1 MVFCFGPWPRSAV
14 VLVVFAWDD
23 TQIWLGDLHF
33 VFPLVAGFCVC
44 FAVATVVFELY
55 GCGLVKLVQRF
66 ADLIRLS
73 CFKDRASELYLSIG
87 RTPKKKRRDV
97 ALEVN
102 AASWNA
108 SSECGVRGECGVRM
122 LRAPCKRPLITG

>member
-44 FAVATVVFELY
+44 FAVATVAFELY

-87 RTPKKKRRDV
+87 RTPKKK
-97 ALEVN
+97 EG
-102 AASWNA
+102 
-108 SSECGVRGECGVRM
+108 CGVRGERGVMECVVRMWRQGECGVRM

>member
-33 VFPLVAGFCVC
+33 VLPLVADFCVC

-73 CFKDRASELYLSIG
+73 CFKDRASQLYLSIG
-87 RTPKKKRRDV
+87 RTPKKLDDGWPESVEEQGLLSLVWRHHSTRQYIKDV
-97 ALEVN
+97 
-102 AASWNA
+102 
-108 SSECGVRGECGVRM
+108 
-122 LRAPCKRPLITG
+122 

>member
-33 VFPLVAGFCVC
+33 VLPLVAGFCVC

-73 CFKDRASELYLSIG
+73 CFKDRASQLYLSIG
-87 RTPKKKRRDV
+87 RTPKKLDDGWPESVEEQGLLSLVWRHHSTRQYIKDV
-97 ALEVN
+97 
-102 AASWNA
+102 
-108 SSECGVRGECGVRM
+108 
-122 LRAPCKRPLITG
+122 

>member
-33 VFPLVAGFCVC
+33 VLPLVAGFCVC

-73 CFKDRASELYLSIG
+73 CFKDRASQLYLTIG
-87 RTPKKKRRDV
+87 RTPKKLDDGWPESVEEQGLLSLVWRHHSTRQYIKDV
-97 ALEVN
+97 
-102 AASWNA
+102 
-108 SSECGVRGECGVRM
+108 
-122 LRAPCKRPLITG
+122 

>member
-1 MVFCFGPWPRSAV
+1 VVFCFGPWPRSAV

-33 VFPLVAGFCVC
+33 VLPLVAGFCVC

-73 CFKDRASELYLSIG
+73 CFKDRASQLYLSIG
-87 RTPKKKRRDV
+87 RTPKKLDDGWPESVEEQGLLSLVWRHHSTRQYIKDV
-97 ALEVN
+97 
-102 AASWNA
+102 
-108 SSECGVRGECGVRM
+108 
-122 LRAPCKRPLITG
+122 